1 MGAVKVGQIGQ
12 LENVTKAFI
21 AEILA
26 QVADMVDFMPDNE
39 MGDISFQLRLL
50 AQKALMASSNIQ

>member
-50 AQKALMASSNIQ
+50 AQKALMASSYIQ